1 MEENKITRLTVQ
13 KKNPDRVN
21 VYLDGTFAF
30 GLYMD
35 TAAWLEVGQILS
47 DEKIHE
53 LQSTDRKR
61 EIIVKALEFISYKPR
76 TVGETKKKLRE
87 AGFEDDIIADAVK
100 ELKKDG
106 LLNDARYARQ
116 WVEERQM
123 LRPRSRRVLEMELRR
138 KGISDTLIQ
147 RTVEDVDDYASAYE
161 IASNRLYKY
170 NGLSEFD
177 FRRKLGAYLSG
188 KGYTYDVISEV
199 GEKLWK
205 QVNTSDE

>member
-177 FRRKLGAYLSG
+177 FRRKLRAYLSG

>member
-61 EIIVKALEFISYKPR
+61 EVIVKALEFISYKPR